1 MLTHTYI
8 CAVYQAGFQASYVC
22 PHLFITSQQSSGFLF
37 PIFQKKTPLNHEI
50 LYLESTLLTATTG
63 GEKKKDEKLIFI
75 FNTKT
80 NNK

>member
-1 MLTHTYI
+1 M
-8 CAVYQAGFQASYVC
+8 YQAGFQASYVF
-22 PHLFITSQQSSGFLF
+22 PHLFITSQQNSGFLF
-37 PIFQKKTPLNHEI
+37 PIFQIKTPLNHEI

-63 GEKKKDEKLIFI
+63 GEKKDEKLIFI